1 MVFNIIV
8 PEINNKPR
16 NTKDAVISILTT
28 DWPLTLRAIFYGIK
42 KRYGYS
48 SSYQAVYKAIK
59 ELLEEEVVIGED
71 KKYSLN
77 IEWAKKLQSLTDII
91 ETNYYAKSRINN
103 LSGINDAN
111 HGGEII
117 ILNFDT
123 LFDAEKYLY
132 YFMKNELLK
141 IKSDTICWSENY
153 RWQPIYYL
161 RAEYNYYKKF
171 IGRNHK
177 FYFTGFGKSA
187 LEKECIEFYKSLGI
201 KFRHSSEELA
211 NDMLV
216 FGNYVITIFIPEDIK
231 KNMSRLLMESNKT
244 KLLTEVLEKKSSI
257 RVMINHDKELAEQ
270 IKKQTIRRF

>member
-28 DWPLTLRAIFYGIK
+28 EWPLTLRAIFYGIK

-59 ELLEEEVVIGED
+59 ELTEDQVVIGSD
-71 KKYSLN
+71 KKYELN
-77 IEWAKKLQSLTDII
+77 IEWDKQLQSLTDII

-103 LSGINDAN
+103 LSGIKDAN
-111 HGGEII
+111 HKGEII

-141 IKSDTICWSENY
+141 IKSDSICWTENY

-171 IGRNHK
+171 IGKNHK
-177 FYFTGFGKSA
+177 FYFTGFGKSK

-201 KFRHSSEELA
+201 KFRYSSEESS
-211 NDMLV
+211 NDLLV
-216 FGNYVITIFIPEDIK
+216 FGEYVITIFIPEELK
-231 KNMSRLLMESNKT
+231 KKMADFLSKSDKQ

-257 RVMINHDKELAEQ
+257 RVMITKDK
-270 IKKQTIRRF
+270 